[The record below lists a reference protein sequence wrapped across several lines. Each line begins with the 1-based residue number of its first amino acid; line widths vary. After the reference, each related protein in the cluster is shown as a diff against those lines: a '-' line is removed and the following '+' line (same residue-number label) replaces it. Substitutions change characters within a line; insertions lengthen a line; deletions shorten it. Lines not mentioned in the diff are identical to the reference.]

1 MMETSSHLRDD
12 AHTAALLPSIL
23 AGHGQWRAARTAVVC
38 DGVSLNWGQ
47 FNRRL
52 NQVANGLMA
61 AGLQQGDRVG
71 VVMSNSLE
79 MALALFGIM
88 KGGFVSVPINISVTD
103 AAISTML
110 EDSGARALIATGD
123 QAWRIDAGGIG
134 CASLGADARF
144 ASGGERTGWVDF
156 DHWLMAQPD
165 SEPDVEIQPEDSL
178 NIIYSSGT
186 TGMPKGIVHSHQS
199 RLNFARDLA
208 IALRYQGQV
217 RTLVNLGL
225 YSNISWV
232 SMLCTMLNG
241 GCFHIHKRFDPLET
255 LRTIQE
261 EGITNTSM
269 VPLQYQRLVAEQKA
283 HGFDLSTLKAPMS
296 VGSALHPALKQQVIE
311 HISAGVIELYGLTE
325 GPLTVCDPEDGE
337 DHVGS
342 VGLPLFGSELR
353 LLDDDDR
360 DVAAGEPGEIVGFCS
375 YMMSGYHNRE
385 EATAECTWFDE
396 KGRAWIR
403 TGDIGRLDDDGFL
416 SIVGRKKD
424 LILSGGQNVYP
435 EDIEQCIVCHEAVAE
450 VAVIGVESRTWG
462 ETPLA
467 LVVPKPEMKTD
478 PQEIMAWANA
488 RLGKQQR
495 IAGVQ
500 LLDNLPRNA
509 NGKILKRELRVQFK
523 DISFE

>member
-1 MMETSSHLRDD
+1 MTEKPAHLRDA

-23 AGHGQWRAARTAVVC
+23 AGHGRWRGSSTAVVC

-52 NQVANGLMA
+52 NRVANGLKA
-61 AGLQQGDRVG
+61 IGLEKGERVG
-71 VVMSNSLE
+71 VVMGNSLE

-110 EDSGARALIATGD
+110 DDSGAKALFATGD

-134 CASLGADARF
+134 CASLEPRARI
-144 ASGGERTGWVDF
+144 ASGGERANWVDF
-156 DHWLMAQPD
+156 DRWLMKQAD
-165 SEPDVEIQPEDSL
+165 TEPDVVIEPEDSL

-186 TGMPKGIVHSHQS
+186 TGMPKGIVHCHRS

-255 LRTIQE
+255 LRTIE
-261 EGITNTSM
+261 KEGITNTSM
-269 VPLQYQRLVAEQKA
+269 VPLQYQRLVAEQKMQR
-283 HGFDLSTLKAPMS
+283 FDLSTLRAPMS
-296 VGSALHPALKQQVIE
+296 VGSALHPDLKQQVIE
-311 HISAGVIELYGLTE
+311 HISPGVIELYGLTE
-325 GPLTVCDPEDGE
+325 GPITVCDPEDGE
-337 DHVGS
+337 GHVGS
-342 VGLPLFGSELR
+342 VGLPIFGSELR

-385 EATAECTWFDE
+385 DATAECTWFDE

-403 TGDIGRLDDDGFL
+403 TGDIGRLDEDGFL
-416 SIVGRKKD
+416 YIVGRKKD

-435 EDIEQCIVCHEAVAE
+435 EDIEQCIACHEAVAE
-450 VAVIGVESRTWG
+450 VAVIGVESRKWG

-467 LVVPKPEMKTD
+467 LIVPQAETDID
-478 PQEIMAWANA
+478 PQELLAWANA

-495 IAGVQ
+495 IAGVK
-500 LLDNLPRNA
+500 LLESLPRNA

-523 DISFE
+523 DVSYE